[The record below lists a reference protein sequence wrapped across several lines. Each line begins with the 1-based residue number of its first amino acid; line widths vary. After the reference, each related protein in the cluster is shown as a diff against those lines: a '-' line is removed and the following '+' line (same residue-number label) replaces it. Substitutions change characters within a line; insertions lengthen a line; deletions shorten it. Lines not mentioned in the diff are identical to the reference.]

1 MPVDVIIPKMEMS
14 QEEATLVEWLKQ
26 EGDPVKKGEPLFV
39 VETDKVT
46 VEVEAPGSGVLA
58 RVTAQAG
65 ERLPVT
71 TCIAYILAPG
81 EEAPT
86 SEPASQ
92 DSRRDNGQAPAVERI
107 PGAPIPA
114 EATPLA
120 RRMASA
126 EGLDLRQIPGS
137 GPGGKITR
145 SDVEKMLSG
154 GLEKPRATPAARRI
168 ARELDLPLTE
178 IAGSGPRG
186 RIQGEDV
193 QRYQEQRAATQPAA
207 RPPEPEVTVVPVQ
220 GIRRSIA
227 ERMLASYQ
235 QVPHITFTSRVD
247 LTHFEAA
254 RQGWNQRAERAG
266 EPRASVT
273 ALLVKLVAQVLP
285 RHPYLNARLVSG
297 AQGDEIHLLKQVNIG
312 VAVAL
317 PEGLIVPVVHDA
329 DRKPGRQI
337 AAEVRELAEKARQS
351 RLAPADVAGGTFTI
365 SNLGPFGI
373 EQFTA
378 IINPGQTGILAV
390 GATVQE
396 PYAVDGQVQ
405 LRPVVRLT
413 LSVDHRVVDGARA
426 AHFMADLREVL
437 ENPALGL
444 W

>member
-1 MPVDVIIPKMEMS
+1 MPVEVIIPKMEMS

-26 EGDPVKKGEPLFV
+26 EGEPVKKGEPLFV

-46 VEVEAPGSGVLA
+46 VEVEAPGEGVLA
-58 RVTAQAG
+58 QVSARAG

-71 TCIAYILAPG
+71 TRIAYILAPG
-81 EEAPT
+81 EQAP
-86 SEPASQ
+86 EPKPEPQ
-92 DSRRDNGQAPAVERI
+92 DSSRGNGGGPAAGRKTGQQAA
-107 PGAPIPA
+107 A

-120 RRMASA
+120 RRMAAA
-126 EGLDLRQIPGS
+126 EGLDLAQIAGS
-137 GPGGKITR
+137 GPGGRITR
-145 SDVEKMLSG
+145 ADVERKLTAATG
-154 GLEKPRATPAARRI
+154 KPRATPAARRI
-168 ARELDLPLTE
+168 ARELELPLAE
-178 IAGSGPRG
+178 IPGSGPRG

-193 QRYQEQRAATQPAA
+193 RAYHEQRAPA
-207 RPPEPEVTVVPVQ
+207 EPAGGAQEEDVTVVPVQ
-220 GIRRSIA
+220 GMRRTIA

-254 RQGWNQRAERAG
+254 RQGWNERAG
-266 EPRASVT
+266 REGKPRASVT
-273 ALLVKLVAQVLP
+273 ALLVRLVAGVLP
-285 RHPYLNARLVSG
+285 QHPYLNARLVHAEG
-297 AQGDEIHLLKQVNIG
+297 GDEIHLLKQVNIG

-317 PEGLIVPVVHDA
+317 PEGLIVPVVHAA
-329 DRKPGRQI
+329 DRKPGREI
-337 AAEVRELAEKARQS
+337 AAQVRELAEKARQG
-351 RLAPADVAGGTFTI
+351 RLAPADVAGGTFTL

-378 IINPGQTGILAV
+378 IINPGQTAILAV
-390 GATVQE
+390 GATVEE
-396 PYAVDGQVQ
+396 PYAVEGQIR

-413 LSVDHRVVDGARA
+413 LSVDHRVVDGAQA